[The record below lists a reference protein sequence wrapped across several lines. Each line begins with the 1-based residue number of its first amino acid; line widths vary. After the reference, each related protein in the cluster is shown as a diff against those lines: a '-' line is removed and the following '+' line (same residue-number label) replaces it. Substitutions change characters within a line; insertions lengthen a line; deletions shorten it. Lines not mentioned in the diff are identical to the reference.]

1 MIQCVM
7 TALDRNP
14 LDFAAC
20 LPHFLKLYCDTALV
34 SMDAATV
41 HSIRA
46 KRRVLLTRFLAR
58 ALLSPFYR
66 QEWLHSPVPGRCP
79 LTRASLLHGTPI
91 DTHGGHARPPPASM
105 PSSQGDESPQHCVV
119 FQKKCVVRDLLTLS
133 FAPGMIAQHCLLCR
147 PHYAD
152 LPCSRLPAICVLC
165 FQAVD

>member
-1 MIQCVM
+1 MHASRAFERMIQCVM

-20 LPHFLKLYCDTALV
+20 LPHFLKLYCETALV

-66 QEWLHSPVPGRCP
+66 HEWLHSPVPGMSLMSEVHLKRFPGHCCSLSGLHVQTPSNAIHHLACRLANP
-79 LTRASLLHGTPI
+79 LASAG
-91 DTHGGHARPPPASM
+91 
-105 PSSQGDESPQHCVV
+105 
-119 FQKKCVVRDLLTLS
+119 LS
-133 FAPGMIAQHCLLCR
+133 F
-147 PHYAD
+147 
-152 LPCSRLPAICVLC
+152 
-165 FQAVD
+165 